1 MQVDPANVDGRKV
14 ETHEFVHSVEHQ
26 VNWSH
31 VLGFLVVLSIV
42 LYLGPSLTD
51 LLNDENRRERA

>member
-14 ETHEFVHSVEHQ
+14 ETHEFVHSVSHE

-31 VLGFLVVLSIV
+31 VLGFLVLLAVV
-42 LYLGPSLTD
+42 MYLGPSLSD
-51 LLNDENRRERA
+51 ALENDERRRA

>member
-14 ETHEFVHSVEHQ
+14 ETHEFVHSVSHE

-31 VLGFLVVLSIV
+31 VLGFLVLLAVV
-42 LYLGPSLTD
+42 LYLGPSLSD
-51 LLNDENRRERA
+51 LLKDDERRRT